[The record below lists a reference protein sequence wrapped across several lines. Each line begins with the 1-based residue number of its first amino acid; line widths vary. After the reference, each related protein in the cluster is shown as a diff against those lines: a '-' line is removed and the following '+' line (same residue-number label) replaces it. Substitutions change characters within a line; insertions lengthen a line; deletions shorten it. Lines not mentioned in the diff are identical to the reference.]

1 MKYRRLIALLLV
13 LCTVLSVLSVTVSAA
28 PTKASESLVQFIK
41 NCEGFT
47 KYKQWDYSHWS
58 IGYGSQCGAD
68 DYPNGI
74 TEEEAD
80 ALLRQAL
87 SKSEGAV
94 ASFVSKNGLNP
105 NQQQYDCM
113 VSITYGLGTEWML
126 SKYALPKLMINGC
139 TELELLNTLGDW
151 VVAGGE
157 TLNGLIYRRMRETYI
172 YFHGQY
178 NSTGNIAKDT
188 PYACVKFDP
197 AGGTVS
203 SKRLYTFRGQPYGQ
217 YEKLPVPTR
226 SGYTFAGWFDSDGN
240 QITDATVAKTTLTSV
255 TARWKTGVEL
265 DWIFNDVNSGHWFY
279 QDVKKAKE
287 LKIFEG
293 YTDGSFRPDES
304 ITRAMF
310 VQVIYRAAGAPK
322 TDAEE
327 PFADVEAGVWYYDA
341 VRWAY
346 NRGIVKGVAADR
358 FAPEQIITREQMAT
372 MLFNYCDSI
381 GQADKK
387 QYASLD
393 SFSDAKDI
401 SDFALEPMQWVVG
414 VGLIQGVGDNRLAPK
429 QVATR
434 SQGAAIMVRMTALIQ
449 KNIA

>member
-13 LCTVLSVLSVTVSAA
+13 MSMLLSMLTISISAA
-28 PTKASESLVQFIK
+28 SMKASDSLVQFIK

-58 IGYGSQCGAD
+58 IGYGTQCDAD

-74 TEEEAD
+74 TEDEAD
-80 ALLRQAL
+80 ALLRRAL

-94 ASFVSKNGLNP
+94 DDFVSKNGLQP
-105 NQQQYDCM
+105 SQQQYDCM

-126 SKYALPKLMINGC
+126 SKYQLPRLLINGC
-139 TELELLNTLGDW
+139 TELELLNSLGSW
-151 VVAGGE
+151 VSAGGE

-172 YFHGQY
+172 YFHGEY
-178 NSTGNIAKDT
+178 NSTGNIAKDV
-188 PYACVKFDP
+188 PYACIKFDP

-203 SKRLYTFRGQPYGQ
+203 TKRLYTFRDQPYGQ
-217 YEKLPVPTR
+217 NQTLPVPTR
-226 SGYTFAGWFDSDGN
+226 SGYTFAGWFDSNGN
-240 QITDATVAKTTLTSV
+240 QITDDTVAKTTLTSV

-265 DWIFNDVNSGHWFY
+265 DWVFNDVNSGHWFY
-279 QDVKKAKE
+279 HDVKKAKE

-310 VQVIYRAAGAPK
+310 IQVIYRAAGAPK

-327 PFADVEAGVWYYDA
+327 PFTDVNSGTWYYDA

-346 NRGIVKGVAADR
+346 GRGIVKGVSEDR

-372 MLFNYCDSI
+372 MLFNYCASI
-381 GQADKK
+381 GQTDKD
-387 QYASLD
+387 QYASID
-393 SFSDAKDI
+393 SFADAKDV
-401 SDFALEPMQWVVG
+401 SDFAREPMQWVVG
-414 VGLIQGVGDNRLAPK
+414 VGLIQGVGNNRLAPK